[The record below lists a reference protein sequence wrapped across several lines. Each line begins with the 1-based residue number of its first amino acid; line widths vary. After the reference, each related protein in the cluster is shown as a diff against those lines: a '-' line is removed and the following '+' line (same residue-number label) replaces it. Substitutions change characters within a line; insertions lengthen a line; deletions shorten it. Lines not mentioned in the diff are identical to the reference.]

1 MKHLP
6 NTPRLLFFLSLTLAL
21 FSCSPKEKKK
31 GVTASVQSAP
41 YELLVVANKE
51 WLGTTAGKSLMDVVE
66 SDIEG
71 LPQREPCFRP
81 TKINSTNF
89 DGVFKMYG
97 NIIIADIGSKYKQ
110 AEMRMSHD
118 LYCRPQLIV
127 FLTAPNDQAFTEL
140 IAKRHNQILEMF
152 NNQEFERER
161 GVLKK
166 KHSGIVSQQAQR
178 QFGIDIYA
186 PSDIDQVKTGKD
198 FFWASANKQ
207 DFRLNICIYTLP
219 LRQLTLDDFVAVRD
233 SVMKINI
240 PGGHEHQWMETDS
253 RTVSWTFRQNT
264 PSPSGGEAAQTTLP
278 IEGEMSE
285 GQRGILVVRGLW
297 DMRNDAM
304 GGPFV
309 SYIQADEQNQ
319 RLLVTEGFV
328 FAPNEKKR
336 PLIRELEAALQTVKF
351 TNNTHN

>member
-1 MKHLP
+1 MKQSPLFP
-6 NTPRLLFFLSLTLAL
+6 IRLLILPLAIVL
-21 FSCSPKEKKK
+21 LVGCSDGQQQKKK

-51 WLGTTAGKSLMDVVE
+51 WLQTTAGKSLMDVVQ

-71 LPQREPCFRP
+71 LPQSEPSFRP
-81 TKINSTNF
+81 TKINPANF

-97 NIIIADIGSKYKQ
+97 NIVIAEIGGKHKQ
-110 AEMRMSHD
+110 AEMRISRN

-127 FLTAPNDQAFTEL
+127 FLTAPNDQTFTEL
-140 IAKRHNQILEMF
+140 VNQRRKQILDMF
-152 NNQEFERER
+152 NEQEFERER
-161 GVLKK
+161 NVLKK
-166 KHSGIVSQQAQR
+166 THSGIVSQQAQR
-178 QFGIDIYA
+178 QFGIDIHA
-186 PSDIDQVKTGKD
+186 PADIDQVKAGKD
-198 FFWASANKQ
+198 FFWASASKQ

-219 LRQLTLDDFVAVRD
+219 LRELTLEDFVAARD

-240 PGGHEHQWMETDS
+240 PGGHDNQWMETDS
-253 RTVSWTFRQNT
+253 RTVSYTIRPQST
-264 PSPSGGEAAQTTLP
+264 QSQSRTSGV
-278 IEGEMSE
+278 M
-285 GQRGILVVRGLW
+285 VVRGLW

-328 FAPNEKKR
+328 FAPDEKKR

-351 TNNTHN
+351 SGNTHK